1 MPRHVESRFL
11 PYTPDQMFDL
21 VADIERYPEFLPW
34 CVGMRVRERRDNV
47 ILADL
52 MVGFKMIREKF
63 TSRVTLQRPSRIDVV
78 YIDGPFKHM
87 ENHWLFKP
95 HDGGSMVEF
104 FIDFEF
110 RSRMLRLVMEPLF
123 HEAVRRMVGAFEA
136 RAAKLYRQPNS
147 RSAPQGVP
155 GR

>member
-1 MPRHVESRFL
+1 MPRHTESRFL
-11 PYTPDQMFDL
+11 PYTPEQMFDL

-52 MVGFKMIREKF
+52 IVGFKMIREKF
-63 TSRVTLQRPSRIDVV
+63 TSKVTLQRPSRIDVV

-95 HDGGSMVEF
+95 HDGGCMVEF

-123 HEAVRRMVGAFEA
+123 HEAVRRMVSAFEA
-136 RAAKLYRQPNS
+136 RAGRLYHQPSS